1 MQNTEGKRIDMS
13 GKRVFDLDSERFVKE
28 DQGDD
33 DDDEEAGVENH
44 EIEEE
49 EEEEGREEEIVLF
62 GRPVTDEGS
71 SIIEQAID
79 RALHDDVF
87 GRPSKSATATTTT
100 THFSRDVKI
109 NKALAAETDAAR
121 HKLVPIGTARAIAKG
136 RAAFGLS
143 QRQLAARLSMDVRT
157 IADIES
163 GTAVLNPH
171 DVRRI
176 RIFLGLP
183 K

>member
-1 MQNTEGKRIDMS
+1 MS
-13 GKRVFDLDSERFVKE
+13 GKRVFDLDSKRFVKE

-33 DDDEEAGVENH
+33 NDDEEEAGVENH
-44 EIEEE
+44 EI

-87 GRPSKSATATTTT
+87 GRPSKSATTTT

-143 QRQLAARLSMDVRT
+143 QRQLATRLSMDVRT